1 MLGVAKLH
9 SRIYSMA
16 GIYHNLFIYD
26 ALGGHL
32 DSFQFLAT
40 MSSAAIN
47 IFVHAF
53 L

>member
-9 SRIYSMA
+9 SRILFY
-16 GIYHNLFIYD
+16 GRNIPQFIYD
-26 ALGGHL
+26 ALDEHL